1 MFYKVI
7 DNVIGER
14 YSKYI
19 FESIANIKWTFM
31 PDISYG
37 EVDGINKPGM
47 SFNYYVQNQNET
59 PEYNLIKPL
68 LLESFDKFQINF
80 SLDSVYRCRA
90 RLTIHRP
97 EMRKEDLMDAPHVD
111 YQFPHLVLLY
121 YVNNTD
127 GDTIF
132 LKDNQIVEKISP
144 KRGRC
149 VLFDG
154 SIVHASTT
162 PTLSPRVVIN
172 TNIKMN

>member
-1 MFYKVI
+1 
-7 DNVIGER
+7 
-14 YSKYI
+14 
-19 FESIANIKWTFM
+19 
-31 PDISYG
+31 
-37 EVDGINKPGM
+37 
-47 SFNYYVQNQNET
+47 
-59 PEYNLIKPL
+59 
-68 LLESFDKFQINF
+68 
-80 SLDSVYRCRA
+80 
-90 RLTIHRP
+90 
-97 EMRKEDLMDAPHVD
+97 MRKEDLMDAPHID

-132 LKDNQIVEKISP
+132 LKDNQIVEKIAP

-162 PTLSPRVVIN
+162 PTLSPRVIIN